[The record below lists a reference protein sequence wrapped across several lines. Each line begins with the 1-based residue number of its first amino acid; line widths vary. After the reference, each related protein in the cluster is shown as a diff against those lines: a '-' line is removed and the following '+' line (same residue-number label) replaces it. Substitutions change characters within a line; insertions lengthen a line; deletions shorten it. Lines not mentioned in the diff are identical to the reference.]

1 MKRNKVTCF
10 TSLSLAVLLTV
21 SSLSGSV
28 VNVFATGTD
37 DSVKVTTES
46 KNGEDIVIENESE
59 NDIVISDTNKADEI
73 VVENQDNL
81 SETGQDSENIV
92 IDDVKDICSSSVCLV
107 KDEDEIVIE
116 QGTSVAGDMVPLY
129 VKAENTSDEE
139 IELQL
144 SFWTDVEDVD
154 TIKAE
159 ALKIIATN
167 LTFEEFKETDSV
179 SIDLKSGDKIVESK
193 ATLVKEQEEDT
204 ITKYCISIKMP
215 AKTVLDTEFHVSSDV
230 AQTVTAVPCMA
241 DSYGKAVN
249 VTWTEKKADD
259 EIAIESETT
268 SEAESEIVI
277 EEENVEDSFAS
288 VYLGDNQVDTSS
300 LNASDFA
307 SMRLVLLTEDK
318 SVIPNEADVLSEYED
333 IYLLQFTSI
342 QQTMNAY
349 TYFKNM
355 SLSVEPDMPVEAA
368 GEKEDT
374 EEIIVSK
381 DALTVSETENPI
393 DTLNTIMSDTSDSEE
408 ITVSQDGNVIALI
421 DTGVGESAN
430 VIDRVSVIEE
440 PETST
445 EHGDAMLQA
454 IVSQNPD
461 AKILS
466 IRAMNSNG
474 FGTISSLVAAMEY
487 AISENVDM
495 INLSLYARTTLSTSV
510 LKSEIQKAVDA
521 GIIVI
526 GAAGNDGVDVVDYV
540 PGSVESAYI
549 IGAATEDG
557 SRLET
562 SNFGKTVDYN
572 VVADSTSEATAKFTG
587 YISKNGLDSVASVLN
602 QGMIYDTGFGG
613 EEPDVEIPDED
624 FSKYTPDTSKEVI
637 VKYTF
642 VYNDAI
648 QKDETFDTLF
658 SGTRHVDVIHTTAM
672 SPALVYA
679 VGDGTYKVKA
689 NAPLL
694 NGYAS
699 GSYLDV
705 LFAKGNDEAQMV
717 TKGASLDMHS
727 GIATLDESV
736 FGRGKDSRGN
746 DDFADL
752 QMQIMVPIDR
762 DIIRVM
768 QNVTVVNADGSDYT
782 IKVPI
787 FALQDEQIPLAI
799 EGKEE
804 ALTAKDFELYMNGEN
819 KPIYT
824 TTWNDDEKIL
834 SVQGMLSNVVH
845 SVKVV
850 VKKDT
855 EALFKTAYSVDRVPE
870 QQCYR
875 NLSPMFYVNIDPTS
889 LQSGQTTTIKS
900 NVGVNGYDKMPL
912 AGSTIGTAHVF
923 SAYDPNVSGG
933 VDYDNSGKISG
944 HIGIPTNLFGL
955 NFKFHNASGTAM
967 REWKAGYNAAI
978 GFYCHH
984 CGSSIMNHNTPLV
997 NVNYKILDKWT
1008 VGDET
1013 RYVMIMMTDRAVYG
1027 GAKKQTLGGIIPFA
1041 VKPTEQKVTLYA
1053 QKTWD
1058 DFNNKYQTRPQRLE
1072 FQLMQSSKP
1081 KGQSSWSA
1089 WTKID
1094 SRYATAP
1101 TWKVSFGERFIKDK
1115 DGNEYKYQMR
1125 EVLPANYKLEGAE
1138 QKDFVSYVATFKN
1151 KLDREYISLSVQKTW
1166 DDFNDKYQTRPS
1178 RVGFQLQRRE
1188 KTGAGGTWGDWYDYR
1203 SPSYATPSNGEWN
1216 WKITWNDE
1224 LARDGQ
1230 TYYQYRIKELIPEN
1244 YRVDG
1249 DSDTKTFPTT
1259 GGSVTFKNILNNGY
1273 LKIIKKSDNPEMTDN
1288 NGCYD
1293 LAGAEFEIYTDAACT
1308 QKAKYDGGPIVT
1320 QKVTNSDGSVSYET
1334 RLVEL
1339 VVGTYYV
1346 KETKP
1351 PKGFEII
1358 EDGQPFNVNVTV
1370 GHRKDQPFTLSVTN
1384 RAENDPMVIT
1394 INKIWNGPE
1403 TPTVPSLAGTQFTV
1417 WYYDNLTKDV
1427 SGTPKKTWVLEV
1439 KQQAN
1444 GVWRC
1449 SLQDKYLVK
1458 EKSDDFYRDPDTKL
1472 PVLPYGTYK
1481 IQETQHAP
1489 GYTFEGIWGNKDGS
1503 VSMSTTEPYITVV
1516 DKNTTGG
1523 VNLVGGN
1530 EYTGQNK
1537 PHDTSI
1543 KIRKVDENG
1552 RPLAGVKFTLKNS
1565 KGELVSTKTSGSDGY
1580 VTWDKL
1586 YPDIYTVT
1594 EIETVD
1600 GKNLLAD
1607 DIEIHLPMRITEE
1620 DIKKYNIDRDKLSEW
1635 DKAEQCY
1642 YLFDVTYEI
1651 SNSATFKAPST
1662 GGFTD
1667 FMTFLPLIGGM
1678 AGLTGVGAVAMKKKR
1693 KREE

>member
-349 TYFKNM
+349 TYFKNL

-562 SNFGKTVDYN
+562 SNFGATVDYN
-572 VVADSTSEATAKFTG
+572 VVAESTSEATALFTG
-587 YISKNGLDSVASVLN
+587 YVSKNGLDKVSEVLN
-602 QGMIYDTGFGG
+602 QGMIYETGFGG
-613 EEPDVEIPDED
+613 SEEDTVEGNGEKPDVKPIEDTGEVFPVTIDVKGKAEII
-624 FSKYTPDTSKEVI
+624 FSNLDGSFVKKMSATDEVI
-637 VKYTF
+637 TEDVPMTGCQVEVLAPMYTKLDTVSVTDKEGKKVLDTPVPEIESDVVDGIRNISF
-642 VYNDAI
+642 VLDAMQEMNIYVETSVSENDVPR
-648 QKDETFDTLF
+648 FDIVSESLYLESVLCDDNCLENHIRKGMEPTLNKVNVVAEK
-658 SGTRHVDVIHTTAM
+658 GTNIYDGLLAM
-672 SPALVYA
+672 SDEEGIQTA
-679 VGDGTYKVKA
+679 G
-689 NAPLL
+689 L
-694 NGYAS
+694 NGMPEVGQTYS
-699 GSYLDV
+699 GRATIIS
-705 LFAKGNDEAQMV
+705 GNYPNGANGS
-717 TKGASLDMHS
+717 GASWSVSFGS
-727 GIATLDESV
+727 GI
-736 FGRGKDSRGN
+736 
-746 DDFADL
+746 
-752 QMQIMVPIDR
+752 
-762 DIIRVM
+762 
-768 QNVTVVNADGSDYT
+768 
-782 IKVPI
+782 
-787 FALQDEQIPLAI
+787 LQDMTIDGFYCTWHGAANEVA
-799 EGKEE
+799 GTSGNY
-804 ALTAKDFELYMNGEN
+804 TARC
-819 KPIYT
+819 T
-824 TTWNDDEKIL
+824 
-834 SVQGMLSNVVH
+834 SVGN
-845 SVKVV
+845 
-850 VKKDT
+850 
-855 EALFKTAYSVDRVPE
+855 
-870 QQCYR
+870 
-875 NLSPMFYVNIDPTS
+875 
-889 LQSGQTTTIKS
+889 
-900 NVGVNGYDKMPL
+900 
-912 AGSTIGTAHVF
+912 
-923 SAYDPNVSGG
+923 
-933 VDYDNSGKISG
+933 
-944 HIGIPTNLFGL
+944 
-955 NFKFHNASGTAM
+955 GTAM
-967 REWKAGYNAAI
+967 FTIEFKRDGWYTPTPDPSHPGWYFGYQTI
-978 GFYCHH
+978 GLTVKLDLPN
-984 CGSSIMNHNTPLV
+984 GGLSIQKQSKDTTITNGNS
-997 NVNYKILDKWT
+997 NYSLK
-1008 VGDET
+1008 G
-1013 RYVMIMMTDRAVYG
+1013 AVYG
-1027 GAKKQTLGGIIPFA
+1027 IWDNASCSGNPVTSITTDDKGYAATGDTELG
-1041 VKPTEQKVTLYA
+1041 
-1053 QKTWD
+1053 
-1058 DFNNKYQTRPQRLE
+1058 
-1072 FQLMQSSKP
+1072 
-1081 KGQSSWSA
+1081 
-1089 WTKID
+1089 
-1094 SRYATAP
+1094 
-1101 TWKVSFGERFIKDK
+1101 
-1115 DGNEYKYQMR
+1115 
-1125 EVLPANYKLEGAE
+1125 
-1138 QKDFVSYVATFKN
+1138 
-1151 KLDREYISLSVQKTW
+1151 
-1166 DDFNDKYQTRPS
+1166 
-1178 RVGFQLQRRE
+1178 
-1188 KTGAGGTWGDWYDYR
+1188 
-1203 SPSYATPSNGEWN
+1203 
-1216 WKITWNDE
+1216 
-1224 LARDGQ
+1224 
-1230 TYYQYRIKELIPEN
+1230 
-1244 YRVDG
+1244 
-1249 DSDTKTFPTT
+1249 
-1259 GGSVTFKNILNNGY
+1259 
-1273 LKIIKKSDNPEMTDN
+1273 
-1288 NGCYD
+1288 
-1293 LAGAEFEIYTDAACT
+1293 
-1308 QKAKYDGGPIVT
+1308 
-1320 QKVTNSDGSVSYET
+1320 
-1334 RLVEL
+1334 
-1339 VVGTYYV
+1339 VGTYYV
-1346 KETKP
+1346 KETKASPGYDLDPNTYTYTVVGGQTAIQNRKTSSEP
-1351 PKGFEII
+1351 PKTGEGELEKKSDNPAMTDGNNCYSLAGAVYGVWKNSSCSGAPFKRMTTDTNGHAKVDKLPFGNYWVKEITPSKGFELDTKIYPI
-1358 EDGQPFNVNVTV
+1358 SITETKPKATI
-1370 GHRKDQPFTLSVTN
+1370 RSVEP
-1384 RAENDPMVIT
+1384 AGNDPMSIQ
-1394 INKIWNGPE
+1394 IDKIWNGEE

-1417 WYYDNLTKDV
+1417 KYFDNMDKNT
-1427 SGTPKKTWVLEV
+1427 SGTPKRTWVLEV
-1439 KQQAN
+1439 QKQAN
-1444 GVWRC
+1444 GTWRC
-1449 SLQDKYLVK
+1449 TLHDKYLVK
-1458 EKSDDFYRDPDTKL
+1458 DKSDPLYKSPKGN
-1472 PVLPYGTYK
+1472 PILPYGTYWIK
-1481 IQETQHAP
+1481 ETQHAP
-1489 GYTFEGIWGNKDGS
+1489 GYTFEGTWGNKDGS
-1503 VSMSTTEPYITVV
+1503 VSVSTSEPYITVV
-1516 DKNTTGG
+1516 DKTTSGG
-1523 VNLVGGN
+1523 INLWGGN
-1530 EYTGQNK
+1530 EYTGHNK

-1552 RPLAGVKFTLKNS
+1552 RPLAGAKFKLVDS
-1565 KGELVSTKTSGSDGY
+1565 KGKLISTKTSGSDGY

-1594 EIETVD
+1594 EIQAPN
-1600 GKNLLAD
+1600 GKNLLAE

-1620 DIKKYNIDRDKLSEW
+1620 DIKKYNIDRSKLSEW
-1635 DKAEQCY
+1635 DKEEQCY

-1651 SNSATFKAPST
+1651 SNHATFEAPMT

-1667 FMTFLPLIGGM
+1667 FMTFLPLVGGM
-1678 AGLTGVGAVAMKKKR
+1678 AGFAGVGTFVMKR
-1693 KREE
+1693 KRKKK

>member
-1 MKRNKVTCF
+1 
-10 TSLSLAVLLTV
+10 
-21 SSLSGSV
+21 
-28 VNVFATGTD
+28 
-37 DSVKVTTES
+37 
-46 KNGEDIVIENESE
+46 
-59 NDIVISDTNKADEI
+59 
-73 VVENQDNL
+73 
-81 SETGQDSENIV
+81 
-92 IDDVKDICSSSVCLV
+92 
-107 KDEDEIVIE
+107 
-116 QGTSVAGDMVPLY
+116 
-129 VKAENTSDEE
+129 
-139 IELQL
+139 
-144 SFWTDVEDVD
+144 
-154 TIKAE
+154 
-159 ALKIIATN
+159 
-167 LTFEEFKETDSV
+167 
-179 SIDLKSGDKIVESK
+179 
-193 ATLVKEQEEDT
+193 
-204 ITKYCISIKMP
+204 
-215 AKTVLDTEFHVSSDV
+215 
-230 AQTVTAVPCMA
+230 
-241 DSYGKAVN
+241 
-249 VTWTEKKADD
+249 
-259 EIAIESETT
+259 
-268 SEAESEIVI
+268 
-277 EEENVEDSFAS
+277 
-288 VYLGDNQVDTSS
+288 
-300 LNASDFA
+300 
-307 SMRLVLLTEDK
+307 
-318 SVIPNEADVLSEYED
+318 
-333 IYLLQFTSI
+333 
-342 QQTMNAY
+342 MNAY
-349 TYFKNM
+349 TYFKNL
-355 SLSVEPDMPVEAA
+355 SLSVEPDMLVEAA
-368 GEKEDT
+368 GEKEESAKDT

-393 DTLNTIMSDTSDSEE
+393 DTLNNILSDASDSEE

-421 DTGVGESAN
+421 DTGVGESAH
-430 VIDRVSVIEE
+430 VMDRVSVIEE

-466 IRAMNSNG
+466 IRAMNSHG

-521 GIIVI
+521 GITVI

-549 IGAATEDG
+549 IGAAKEDG

-562 SNFGKTVDYN
+562 SNFGETVDYN
-572 VVADSTSEATAKFTG
+572 VVAESTSEATALFTG
-587 YISKNGLDSVASVLN
+587 YVSKNGLDKVSEVLN
-602 QGMIYDTGFGG
+602 QGMIFETGFGG

-648 QKDETFDTLF
+648 QKNETFDTLF

-705 LFAKGNDEAQMV
+705 LFAKGNDEAQMI

-736 FGRGKDSRGN
+736 FGKGKDSRGN

-804 ALTAKDFELYMNGEN
+804 TLTAKDFELYINGEN

-834 SVQGMLSNVVH
+834 SVQGMLSNTVH

-855 EALFKTAYSVDRVPE
+855 EALFKTAFSVSGVVE

-875 NLSPMFYVNIDPTS
+875 NLAPMFYVNIDPST
-889 LQSGQTTTIKS
+889 LNSGTYDAKISQ
-900 NVGVNGYDKMPL
+900 VGVKGYDKMPM
-912 AGSTIGTAHVF
+912 APTTIGVAHAF
-923 SAYDPNVSGG
+923 SAYDPNVTGG
-933 VDYDNSGKISG
+933 FDFQAEVTGT
-944 HIGIPTNLFGL
+944 IGIPTNLFGKNFQFL
-955 NFKFHNASGTAM
+955 NANGTPMTNLSG
-967 REWKAGYNAAI
+967 GYNAAI
-978 GFYCHH
+978 ACYCHH
-984 CGSSIMNHNTPLV
+984 CGSSIMNHQSPFV
-997 NVNYKILDKWT
+997 NVTYKILDKWT

-1013 RYVMIMMTDRAVYG
+1013 RYVMIMMTENQAYSR
-1027 GAKKQTLGGIIPFA
+1027 QTLGGIIPFA
-1041 VKPTEQKVTLYA
+1041 VKPTEKKVTLYA
-1053 QKTWD
+1053 QKTWE
-1058 DFNNKYQTRPQRLE
+1058 DFDNKYQTRPWKLE

-1089 WTKID
+1089 WKKID
-1094 SRYATAP
+1094 SRYAQAP

-1115 DGNEYKYQMR
+1115 NGNEYKYQMR
-1125 EVLPANYKLEGAE
+1125 EVLPANYKLEGAA
-1138 QKDFVSYVATFKN
+1138 QKDFVNYVATFKN

-1166 DDFNDKYQTRPS
+1166 DDFNNKYQTRPS

-1188 KTGAGGTWGDWYDYR
+1188 KTGTNGTWGTWYDYR
-1203 SPSYATPSNGEWN
+1203 SPSYATPSSGTWN

-1230 TYYQYRIKELIPEN
+1230 TYYQYRIKELVPEN

-1249 DSDTKTFPTT
+1249 GSDTKNFPDK
-1259 GGSVTFKNILNNGY
+1259 GGTVTFKNILNNGY
-1273 LKIIKKSDNPEMTDN
+1273 LKIIKKSDNPDMTNDN
-1288 NGCYD
+1288 QCYD

-1308 QKAKYDGGPIVT
+1308 KKAKYEGGKIVT
-1320 QKVTNSDGSVSYET
+1320 QKVTHGDGSVTYET

-1358 EDGQPFNVNVTV
+1358 DENQPYRVNIAVSN
-1370 GHRKDQPFTLSVTN
+1370 RKDQPFTLSVVN
-1384 RAENDPMVIT
+1384 HAENDPMVIT
-1394 INKIWNGPE
+1394 INKIWNGEE
-1403 TPTVPSLAGTQFTV
+1403 TPTIPSLAGTQFTV
-1417 WYYDNLTKDV
+1417 WYYDNLEKDV
-1427 SGTPKKTWVLEV
+1427 SGEPKKTWVLEV
-1439 KQQAN
+1439 KQN
-1444 GVWRC
+1444 KRGDWMC
-1449 SLQDKYLVK
+1449 MLHDNYLVK
-1458 EKSDDFYRDPDTKL
+1458 EKSDDFYRDLDTNAPL
-1472 PVLPYGTYK
+1472 LPYGTYK
-1481 IQETQHAP
+1481 IQETKPAP
-1489 GYTFEGIWGNKDGS
+1489 GYTLEGDLKDGGGNIIG
-1503 VSMSTTEPYITVV
+1503 SMKEPYIAVV
-1516 DKNTTGG
+1516 RKGDTGIH
-1523 VNLVGGN
+1523 LDGGN

-1565 KGELVSTKTSGSDGY
+1565 KGELVSTKTSGADGY

-1667 FMTFLPLIGGM
+1667 FMTFLPLVGGM

>member
-1 MKRNKVTCF
+1 
-10 TSLSLAVLLTV
+10 
-21 SSLSGSV
+21 
-28 VNVFATGTD
+28 
-37 DSVKVTTES
+37 
-46 KNGEDIVIENESE
+46 
-59 NDIVISDTNKADEI
+59 
-73 VVENQDNL
+73 
-81 SETGQDSENIV
+81 
-92 IDDVKDICSSSVCLV
+92 
-107 KDEDEIVIE
+107 
-116 QGTSVAGDMVPLY
+116 
-129 VKAENTSDEE
+129 
-139 IELQL
+139 
-144 SFWTDVEDVD
+144 
-154 TIKAE
+154 
-159 ALKIIATN
+159 
-167 LTFEEFKETDSV
+167 
-179 SIDLKSGDKIVESK
+179 
-193 ATLVKEQEEDT
+193 
-204 ITKYCISIKMP
+204 
-215 AKTVLDTEFHVSSDV
+215 
-230 AQTVTAVPCMA
+230 
-241 DSYGKAVN
+241 
-249 VTWTEKKADD
+249 
-259 EIAIESETT
+259 
-268 SEAESEIVI
+268 
-277 EEENVEDSFAS
+277 
-288 VYLGDNQVDTSS
+288 
-300 LNASDFA
+300 
-307 SMRLVLLTEDK
+307 
-318 SVIPNEADVLSEYED
+318 
-333 IYLLQFTSI
+333 
-342 QQTMNAY
+342 MNAY
-349 TYFKNM
+349 TYFKNL

-368 GEKEDT
+368 GEKEAT

-393 DTLNTIMSDTSDSEE
+393 DTLNNILSDASDSEE

-440 PETST
+440 PEAST

-521 GIIVI
+521 GITVI

-562 SNFGKTVDYN
+562 SNFGATVDYN
-572 VVADSTSEATAKFTG
+572 VVAESTSEATALFTG
-587 YISKNGLDSVASVLN
+587 YVSKNGLDKVSEVLN
-602 QGMIYDTGFGG
+602 QGMIYETGFGG

-624 FSKYTPDTSKEVI
+624 FSAYTPDTSKEVI

-642 VYNDAI
+642 VYDDAI
-648 QKDETFDTLF
+648 QKNETFDTLF
-658 SGTRHVDVIHTTAM
+658 SGTRHVDVIHTTAI

-705 LFAKGNDEAQMV
+705 LFAKGNDEAQMI

-736 FGRGKDSRGN
+736 FGKGKDSRGN

-804 ALTAKDFELYMNGEN
+804 TLTAKDFELYINGEN

-834 SVQGMLSNVVH
+834 SVQGMLSNTVH

-855 EALFKTAYSVDRVPE
+855 EALFKTAFSVSGVVE

-875 NLSPMFYVNIDPTS
+875 NLAPMFYVNIDPST
-889 LQSGQTTTIKS
+889 LNSGTYDAKISQ
-900 NVGVNGYDKMPL
+900 VGVNGYDKMPM
-912 AGSTIGTAHVF
+912 ASTTIGVAHAF
-923 SAYDPNVSGG
+923 SAYDPNVTGG
-933 VDYDNSGKISG
+933 FDFQATVTGT
-944 HIGIPTNLFGL
+944 IGIPTNLFGKNFQFL
-955 NFKFHNASGTAM
+955 NANGTPM
-967 REWKAGYNAAI
+967 KNLSSGYNAAI
-978 GFYCHH
+978 ACYCHH
-984 CGSSIMNHNTPLV
+984 CGSSVMSHQSPFVKVT
-997 NVNYKILDKWT
+997 YKILDKWT

-1013 RYVMIMMTDRAVYG
+1013 RYVMIMMTENQAYRR
-1027 GAKKQTLGGIIPFA
+1027 QTLGGIIPFA
-1041 VKPTEQKVTLYA
+1041 VKPTEKKVTLYA
-1053 QKTWD
+1053 QKTWE
-1058 DFNNKYQTRPQRLE
+1058 DFDNKYSTRPQRLE

-1089 WTKID
+1089 WKKID
-1094 SRYATAP
+1094 SRYAQAP

-1115 DGNEYKYQMR
+1115 NGNEYKYQMR
-1125 EVLPANYKLEGAE
+1125 EVLPANYKLEGAA
-1138 QKDFVSYVATFKN
+1138 QKDFVDYVATFKN

-1166 DDFNDKYQTRPS
+1166 DDFNNKYQTRPS

-1188 KTGAGGTWGDWYDYR
+1188 KTGTNGTWGNWYDYR
-1203 SPSYATPSNGEWN
+1203 SPSYATPSSGTWN

-1230 TYYQYRIKELIPEN
+1230 TYYQYRIKELVPEN

-1249 DSDTKTFPTT
+1249 GSDTKNFPDK
-1259 GGSVTFKNILNNGY
+1259 GGTVTFKNILNNGY
-1273 LKIIKKSDNPEMTDN
+1273 LKIIKKSDNPDMTNDN
-1288 NGCYD
+1288 QCYD
-1293 LAGAEFEIYTDAACT
+1293 LAGAEFEIYTDASCT
-1308 QKAKYDGGPIVT
+1308 QKAKYDGGKIVT
-1320 QKVTNSDGSVSYET
+1320 QKVTHGDGSVTYET

-1358 EDGQPFNVNVTV
+1358 DENQPYRVDIAVSN
-1370 GHRKDQPFTLSVTN
+1370 RKDQPFTLSVTN
-1384 RAENDPMVIT
+1384 RATNDPMSIQ
-1394 INKIWNGPE
+1394 IDKIWNGEE

-1417 WYYDNLTKDV
+1417 KYFDNMDKNT
-1427 SGTPKKTWVLEV
+1427 SGTPKRTWVLEV
-1439 KQQAN
+1439 QKQAN
-1444 GVWRC
+1444 GTWRC
-1449 SLQDKYLVK
+1449 TLHDTYLVK
-1458 EKSDDFYRDPDTKL
+1458 DKSDDLYKRPEDGTVL
-1472 PVLPYGTYK
+1472 LPYGTYWIK
-1481 IQETQHAP
+1481 ETQHAP
-1489 GYTFEGIWGNKDGS
+1489 GYTFEGTWGNKDGS
-1503 VSMSTTEPYITVV
+1503 VSVSTSEPYITVV
-1516 DKNTTGG
+1516 DKTTSGG
-1523 VNLVGGN
+1523 INLWGGN
-1530 EYTGQNK
+1530 EYTGHNK

-1552 RPLAGVKFTLKNS
+1552 RPLAGAKFKLVDS
-1565 KGELVSTKTSGSDGY
+1565 KGKLVSTKTSGSDGY
-1580 VTWDKL
+1580 VMWDKL

-1594 EIETVD
+1594 EIQAPN
-1600 GKNLLAD
+1600 GKNLLAE

-1620 DIKKYNIDRDKLSEW
+1620 DIKKYNIDRSKLSEW
-1635 DKAEQCY
+1635 DKEEQCY

-1651 SNSATFKAPST
+1651 SNHATFEAPMT

-1667 FMTFLPLIGGM
+1667 FMTFLPLVGGM
-1678 AGLTGVGAVAMKKKR
+1678 AGFAGVGTFVMKR
-1693 KREE
+1693 KRKKK

>member
-1 MKRNKVTCF
+1 
-10 TSLSLAVLLTV
+10 
-21 SSLSGSV
+21 
-28 VNVFATGTD
+28 
-37 DSVKVTTES
+37 
-46 KNGEDIVIENESE
+46 
-59 NDIVISDTNKADEI
+59 
-73 VVENQDNL
+73 
-81 SETGQDSENIV
+81 
-92 IDDVKDICSSSVCLV
+92 
-107 KDEDEIVIE
+107 
-116 QGTSVAGDMVPLY
+116 
-129 VKAENTSDEE
+129 
-139 IELQL
+139 
-144 SFWTDVEDVD
+144 
-154 TIKAE
+154 
-159 ALKIIATN
+159 
-167 LTFEEFKETDSV
+167 
-179 SIDLKSGDKIVESK
+179 
-193 ATLVKEQEEDT
+193 
-204 ITKYCISIKMP
+204 
-215 AKTVLDTEFHVSSDV
+215 
-230 AQTVTAVPCMA
+230 
-241 DSYGKAVN
+241 
-249 VTWTEKKADD
+249 
-259 EIAIESETT
+259 
-268 SEAESEIVI
+268 
-277 EEENVEDSFAS
+277 
-288 VYLGDNQVDTSS
+288 
-300 LNASDFA
+300 
-307 SMRLVLLTEDK
+307 
-318 SVIPNEADVLSEYED
+318 
-333 IYLLQFTSI
+333 
-342 QQTMNAY
+342 MNAY
-349 TYFKNM
+349 TYFKNL

-393 DTLNTIMSDTSDSEE
+393 DTLNTIMSDASDSEE

-466 IRAMNSNG
+466 IRAMNGHG

-521 GIIVI
+521 GITVI

-540 PGSVESAYI
+540 PGSVEFAYI
-549 IGAATEDG
+549 IGAAKEDG

-562 SNFGKTVDYN
+562 SNFGETVDYN
-572 VVADSTSEATAKFTG
+572 VVGDSTSEATAKFTG
-587 YISKNGLDSVASVLN
+587 YVSKNGLEKVSEVLN
-602 QGMIYDTGFGG
+602 QGMIFETGFGG
-613 EEPDVEIPDED
+613 EEPDVEISDED

-642 VYNDAI
+642 VYDDAI
-648 QKDETFDTLF
+648 QKNETFDTLF

-705 LFAKGNDEAQMV
+705 LFAKGNDEAQMI

-736 FGRGKDSRGN
+736 FGKGKDSRGN
-746 DDFADL
+746 DDFSDL

-804 ALTAKDFELYMNGEN
+804 TLTAKDFELYINGEN

-834 SVQGMLSNVVH
+834 SVQGMLSNTVH

-855 EALFKTAYSVDRVPE
+855 EALFKTAFSVSGVVE

-875 NLSPMFYVNIDPTS
+875 NLAPMFYVNIDPST
-889 LQSGQTTTIKS
+889 LDSGTYDAKISQ
-900 NVGVNGYDKMPL
+900 VGVKGYDKMPM
-912 AGSTIGTAHVF
+912 APTTIGVAHAF
-923 SAYDPNVSGG
+923 SAYDSNVTGG
-933 VDYDNSGKISG
+933 FDFQATVTGT
-944 HIGIPTNLFGL
+944 IGIPTNLFGKDFQFL
-955 NFKFHNASGTAM
+955 NANGTPM
-967 REWKAGYNAAI
+967 TNLSDGYNAAI
-978 GFYCHH
+978 ACYCHH
-984 CGSSIMNHNTPLV
+984 CGSSIMNHQSPFVKVT
-997 NVNYKILDKWT
+997 YKILDKWT

-1013 RYVMIMMTDRAVYG
+1013 RYVMIMMTENQAY
-1027 GAKKQTLGGIIPFA
+1027 KKQTLGGIIPFA
-1041 VKPTEQKVTLYA
+1041 VKPTEKKVTLYA
-1053 QKTWD
+1053 QKTWE
-1058 DFNNKYQTRPQRLE
+1058 DFDNKYQTRPWKLE

-1081 KGQSSWSA
+1081 KGQSSWSE
-1089 WTKID
+1089 WKQID
-1094 SRYATAP
+1094 SRYAQAP

-1125 EVLPANYKLEGAE
+1125 EVLPANYKLEGAA
-1138 QKDFVSYVATFKN
+1138 QKDFVDYVATFKN

-1166 DDFNDKYQTRPS
+1166 DDFNNKYQTRPS

-1188 KTGAGGTWGDWYDYR
+1188 KTGTNGTWGNWYDYR
-1203 SPSYATPSNGEWN
+1203 SPSYATPSSGTWN

-1230 TYYQYRIKELIPEN
+1230 TYYQYRIKELVPEN

-1249 DSDTKTFPTT
+1249 GSDTKNFPDK
-1259 GGSVTFKNILNNGY
+1259 GGTVTFKNILNNGY
-1273 LKIIKKSDNPEMTDN
+1273 LKIIKKSDNPDMTDN
-1288 NGCYD
+1288 NKCYD
-1293 LAGAEFEIYTDAACT
+1293 LAGAEFEIYTDASCT
-1308 QKAKYDGGPIVT
+1308 QKAKYDGGKIVT
-1320 QKVTNSDGSVSYET
+1320 QKVTHADGSISYET

-1358 EDGQPFNVNVTV
+1358 DENQPYRVDIKVSN
-1370 GHRKDQPFTLSVTN
+1370 RKDQPFTLSVVN
-1384 RAENDPMVIT
+1384 HAGNDPAAIEVT
-1394 INKIWNGPE
+1394 KIWNGPE
-1403 TPTVPSLAGTQFTV
+1403 TPTIPPLAGTQFTI
-1417 WYYDNLTKDV
+1417 WYYDDFFTKSNLPDYDSYNSTAKR
-1427 SGTPKKTWVLEV
+1427 KWVIELRWEEDIQ
-1439 KQQAN
+1439 KWFAA
-1444 GVWRC
+1444 
-1449 SLQDKYLVK
+1449 LTEDYLVPGSDPLY
-1458 EKSDDFYRDPDTKL
+1458 KSPKGKTI
-1472 PVLPYGTYK
+1472 LPYGTYVFL
-1481 IQETQHAP
+1481 ETKSAP
-1489 GYTFEGIWGNKDGS
+1489 GYETEGILKDENGNEVGKTNEKYVTQVNKDSGAIELHGGHKYKGEN
-1503 VSMSTTEPYITVV
+1503 EP
-1516 DKNTTGG
+1516 KA
-1523 VNLVGGN
+1523 
-1530 EYTGQNK
+1530 NK
-1537 PHDTSI
+1537 I
-1543 KIRKVDENG
+1543 RIRKVDENG
-1552 RPLAGVKFTLKNS
+1552 NPLAGATFTLMNS
-1565 KGELVSTKTSGSDGY
+1565 KGEIVSTKTSGSDGY
-1580 VTWDKL
+1580 VVWEDL
-1586 YPDIYTVT
+1586 YPDRYTVT
-1594 EIETVD
+1594 EIKTKD
-1600 GKNLLAD
+1600 GKNLLKD
-1607 DIEIHLPMRITEE
+1607 PIVIELPRRISDE
-1620 DIKKYNIDRDKLSEW
+1620 DIKKYNIDKSKLSEK
-1635 DKAEQCY
+1635 DPTEGKY
-1642 YLFDVTYEI
+1642 FLFDVTYEI
-1651 SNSATFKAPST
+1651 SNHATFEAPST

-1667 FMTFLPLIGGM
+1667 FMTFLPLVGGM
-1678 AGLTGVGAVAMKKKR
+1678 AGFAGVGVVVMKR
-1693 KREE
+1693 KRKKGE

>member
-1 MKRNKVTCF
+1 
-10 TSLSLAVLLTV
+10 
-21 SSLSGSV
+21 
-28 VNVFATGTD
+28 
-37 DSVKVTTES
+37 
-46 KNGEDIVIENESE
+46 
-59 NDIVISDTNKADEI
+59 
-73 VVENQDNL
+73 
-81 SETGQDSENIV
+81 
-92 IDDVKDICSSSVCLV
+92 
-107 KDEDEIVIE
+107 
-116 QGTSVAGDMVPLY
+116 
-129 VKAENTSDEE
+129 
-139 IELQL
+139 
-144 SFWTDVEDVD
+144 
-154 TIKAE
+154 
-159 ALKIIATN
+159 
-167 LTFEEFKETDSV
+167 
-179 SIDLKSGDKIVESK
+179 
-193 ATLVKEQEEDT
+193 
-204 ITKYCISIKMP
+204 
-215 AKTVLDTEFHVSSDV
+215 
-230 AQTVTAVPCMA
+230 
-241 DSYGKAVN
+241 
-249 VTWTEKKADD
+249 
-259 EIAIESETT
+259 
-268 SEAESEIVI
+268 
-277 EEENVEDSFAS
+277 
-288 VYLGDNQVDTSS
+288 
-300 LNASDFA
+300 
-307 SMRLVLLTEDK
+307 
-318 SVIPNEADVLSEYED
+318 
-333 IYLLQFTSI
+333 
-342 QQTMNAY
+342 MNAY
-349 TYFKNM
+349 TYFKNL

-368 GEKEDT
+368 GEKEAT

-393 DTLNTIMSDTSDSEE
+393 NTLNNIMSDTSDSEE

-440 PETST
+440 PEAST

-466 IRAMNSNG
+466 IRAMNSHG

-521 GIIVI
+521 GITVI

-549 IGAATEDG
+549 IGAAKEDG

-562 SNFGKTVDYN
+562 SNFGETVDYN
-572 VVADSTSEATAKFTG
+572 VVAESTSEATALFTG
-587 YISKNGLDSVASVLN
+587 YVSKNGLEKVSEVLN
-602 QGMIYDTGFGG
+602 QGMIFETGFGG

-624 FSKYTPDTSKEVI
+624 FSAYTPDTSKEVI

-642 VYNDAI
+642 VYDDAI
-648 QKDETFDTLF
+648 QKNETFDTLF
-658 SGTRHVDVIHTTAM
+658 SGTRHVDVIHTTAI

-705 LFAKGNDEAQMV
+705 LFAKGNDEAQMI

-736 FGRGKDSRGN
+736 FGKGKDSRGN

-804 ALTAKDFELYMNGEN
+804 TLTAKDFELYINGEN

-834 SVQGMLSNVVH
+834 SVQGMLSNTVH

-855 EALFKTAYSVDRVPE
+855 EALFKTAFSVSGVVE

-875 NLSPMFYVNIDPTS
+875 NLAPMFYVNIDPST
-889 LQSGQTTTIKS
+889 LNSGTYDAKISQ
-900 NVGVNGYDKMPL
+900 VGVNGYDKMPM
-912 AGSTIGTAHVF
+912 ASTTIGVAHAF
-923 SAYDPNVSGG
+923 SAYDPNVTGG
-933 VDYDNSGKISG
+933 FDFQATVTGT
-944 HIGIPTNLFGL
+944 IGIPTNLFGKNFQFL
-955 NFKFHNASGTAM
+955 NANGTPM
-967 REWKAGYNAAI
+967 KNLSSGYNAAI
-978 GFYCHH
+978 ACYCHH
-984 CGSSIMNHNTPLV
+984 CGSSVMSHQSPFVKVT
-997 NVNYKILDKWT
+997 YKILDKWT

-1013 RYVMIMMTDRAVYG
+1013 RYVMIMMTENQAYRR
-1027 GAKKQTLGGIIPFA
+1027 QTLGGIIPFA
-1041 VKPTEQKVTLYA
+1041 VKPTEKKVTLYA
-1053 QKTWD
+1053 QKTWE
-1058 DFNNKYQTRPQRLE
+1058 DFDNKYSTRPQRLE

-1089 WTKID
+1089 WKKID
-1094 SRYATAP
+1094 SRYAQAP

-1115 DGNEYKYQMR
+1115 NGNEYKYQMR
-1125 EVLPANYKLEGAE
+1125 EVLPANYKLEGAA
-1138 QKDFVSYVATFKN
+1138 QKDFVDYVATFKN

-1166 DDFNDKYQTRPS
+1166 DDFNNKYQTRPS

-1188 KTGAGGTWGDWYDYR
+1188 KTGTNGTWGNWYDYR
-1203 SPSYATPSNGEWN
+1203 SPSYATPSSGTWN

-1230 TYYQYRIKELIPEN
+1230 TYYQYRIKELVPEN

-1249 DSDTKTFPTT
+1249 GSDTKNFPDK
-1259 GGSVTFKNILNNGY
+1259 GGTVTFKNILNNGY
-1273 LKIIKKSDNPEMTDN
+1273 LKIIKKSDNPDMTNDN
-1288 NGCYD
+1288 QCYD
-1293 LAGAEFEIYTDAACT
+1293 LAGAEFEIYTDASCT
-1308 QKAKYDGGPIVT
+1308 QKAKYDGGKIVT
-1320 QKVTNSDGSVSYET
+1320 QKVTHGDGSVTYET

-1358 EDGQPFNVNVTV
+1358 DENQPYRVDIAVSN
-1370 GHRKDQPFTLSVTN
+1370 RKDQPFTLSVTN
-1384 RAENDPMVIT
+1384 RATNDPMSIQ
-1394 INKIWNGPE
+1394 IDKIWNGEE

-1417 WYYDNLTKDV
+1417 WYYDNLNKNV

-1439 KQQAN
+1439 KQNSRGDWQAQ
-1444 GVWRC
+1444 
-1449 SLQDKYLVK
+1449 LDDKWLVK
-1458 EKSDDFYRDPDTKL
+1458 EKSDDFYRDPDTNA

-1481 IQETQHAP
+1481 IQETQCAP
-1489 GYTFEGIWGNKDGS
+1489 GYTLEGTWGNKDGS
-1503 VSMSTTEPYITVV
+1503 VSMSTTAPYITVV

-1523 VNLVGGN
+1523 INLWGGN

-1607 DIEIHLPMRITEE
+1607 DIEIHLPIRITEE
-1620 DIKKYNIDRDKLSEW
+1620 DIKKYNIDRNKLSEW

-1662 GGFTD
+1662 GGFTN

-1678 AGLTGVGAVAMKKKR
+1678 AGFAGVGTVAMKRKR
-1693 KREE
+1693 KKGE